1 MKETKQNH
9 QNLQILIRVSILI
22 AMDVLLMNYLGIHTQ
37 FFKIGFSF
45 VPLALCG
52 MLYGWKWGTACAGIG
67 DLINCFLGPY
77 GWYPPLT
84 LSACL
89 NGFLFGWFLKGR
101 SDQFWAIAAAVGL
114 YQVGVSLFLNT
125 WFLSMLYTT
134 PYLQLLATR
143 LPQVLL
149 MIPLQVVVLRVIG
162 AKKLVAALSG
172 SAAC

>member
-114 YQVGVSLFLNT
+114 YQVGVSLFLTT